1 MTNSCGIIAHAQR
14 CLTWR
19 CRSVKK
25 SPCNDFDWAHE
36 FSKQPTS
43 SGVVK
48 REKHCHSSQVT
59 FWKFPHRNIICNIPP
74 YIMHFSQLFSS
85 LQRWSFWHR
94 SAETC
99 TAICAKRGGEND
111 GRWNKKKRSEWMTKW
126 LLTWWYGWEMMLMVE
141 RANERT
147 GRSNRNADVHEHKQ
161 FFIVH
166 MGFSPTTLFWLH
178 FKKHT

>member
-1 MTNSCGIIAHAQR
+1 MTLIEHTNFPNSQHHRA
-14 CLTWR
+14 LWSE
-19 CRSVKK
+19 RSIVIPHK
-25 SPCNDFDWAHE
+25 W
-36 FSKQPTS
+36 
-43 SGVVK
+43 
-48 REKHCHSSQVT
+48 HSE
-59 FWKFPHRNIICNIPP
+59 KFPHRNIICNIPP